1 VNRRLLLT
9 YLTITAVALVAL
21 VVPLGVTFARRE
33 RDRLYFD
40 IERDAV
46 AVGSV
51 SEDALEAGVRPRVGE
66 ILADYRQRSDGRVL
80 VLDEQGISVADSE
93 EPDAAPRDYSTR
105 PEIAAALEGRR
116 AIGTRRSATLGE
128 GLVFVAV
135 PVASGGEVHGA
146 VRITFPT
153 ASLDARVRREW
164 LQLAVLSAGV
174 LGVVGV
180 VGVVL
185 ARGVTRPVREL
196 EATARRVAAGD
207 LAARAPATSGPAEL
221 RRLAA
226 TFNTTAARLEE
237 LVGAQERFVA
247 DAAHQLRSPLTALRL
262 RLENLVHQIPSPE
275 VVKVE
280 AAVAEVD
287 RLSRI
292 VDGLLLLARNEA
304 DHPRA
309 EVVELT
315 AAVVDRVDAW
325 SDVAAERDVALR
337 ADVAGPVWALTPEG
351 AVGQILDNLL
361 ANALDASPAGGVVV
375 VSVSSPVQ
383 GPELRVTDQGP
394 GMAAE
399 DRRRAF
405 DRFWRGDSSRPGSG
419 LGLPIVRHLA
429 QAAGGEASLVPGPA
443 DHGTAAVVRLL
454 AAEAPRRTTRA
465 RASADR

>member
-1 VNRRLLLT
+1 
-9 YLTITAVALVAL
+9 
-21 VVPLGVTFARRE
+21 
-33 RDRLYFD
+33 
-40 IERDAV
+40 
-46 AVGSV
+46 
-51 SEDALEAGVRPRVGE
+51 
-66 ILADYRQRSDGRVL
+66 
-80 VLDEQGISVADSE
+80 
-93 EPDAAPRDYSTR
+93 
-105 PEIAAALEGRR
+105 
-116 AIGTRRSATLGE
+116 
-128 GLVFVAV
+128 VFVAV

-337 ADVAGPVWALTPEG
+337 ADVAGPVWALAPEG